1 MISRD
6 IRMLFRES
14 IPVLP
19 VINTDLFKRRPV
31 VTLMEPSRKLQP
43 ISDLYWYYDIY
54 LNVWD
59 DKLRKSNVSR
69 LDNGEIEFL
78 QIKFSLPKAFVHIE
92 SRPIKVLR
100 FATVESHHLWV
111 KKWRSKAPHERRQ
124 RRGNELPERLDERT
138 KHKTIRG
145 CTQSIPTY
153 IVSELS

>member
-43 ISDLYWYYDIY
+43 ISDLCWYYDIY

-59 DKLRKSNVSR
+59 DKLRKSNASR
-69 LDNGEIEFL
+69 LDNGEIESL
-78 QIKFSLPKAFVHIE
+78 QIKFSLPKCAKKSTADITT
-92 SRPIKVLR
+92 LR
-100 FATVESHHLWV
+100 FQTWSPL
-111 KKWRSKAPHERRQ
+111 KRM
-124 RRGNELPERLDERT
+124 RT
-138 KHKTIRG
+138 DDVAE
-145 CTQSIPTY
+145 Y
-153 IVSELS
+153 